1 MLGPPN
7 TVNTSPYVPP
17 TDPIAPLRA
26 ALRGH
31 YDIERE
37 IGQGAFATVYLARD
51 LKHER
56 KVAVKVLNA
65 DPTSDIGELRFI
77 REIRTLARLQHPNIL
92 PLHDSGHVE
101 AMLYYVMPY
110 VSGDTV
116 RDRIDRDKQMSV
128 EAACSIARDVADALA
143 YAHAQGIIH
152 RDIKPENILLST
164 GHPML
169 ADFGIAR
176 AIDLA
181 GVRQLTRTGAA
192 SPGTPAYMSPEQ
204 LMADKELDGRSDTY
218 SLGCVLFEM
227 LTGKPPFAGKEGF
240 VKRFTEPPPRA
251 SSLRKDLPSW
261 LDDAIERALQREP
274 RDRYPTAKEFLAALR
289 PPGSSPSGAG
299 VAASQNR
306 AERLQTN
313 AVESPSAW
321 NSAPE
326 YSDSAAVAGD
336 AAKSSVFQFLNR
348 GLSRNVLAAAV
359 VGFIVLALGLFLTP
373 KPSKLRTV
381 FSSAPT
387 LDSSRIV
394 ILPLADQ
401 GGSHVGGVAAERLYD
416 AVSQWRG
423 LPLVADTK
431 VAQAISDRGGPP
443 GTENEA
449 LSLAKSLGAGQLV
462 WGHATGQPGRV
473 TVRVHLYDVGASES
487 RDELRFVDS
496 TSDGRAYASAA
507 MRLLQVPDRPR
518 AAEGGDG
525 LTDNFVA
532 WSAYGRGHVALG
544 KWDLPVAEREFRTA
558 IDVDPAF
565 APARLWLAQ
574 LLEWRTPQK
583 SDEWREHASRAA
595 VDRNHL
601 RPRDQLLASAL
612 SALGDGR
619 FNTACEAYSQ
629 LTKRDSVDF
638 VGWYGLGECQ
648 SLDSLVVPNARS
660 ASGWSF
666 RSSYYSAASA
676 YLTALK
682 VDSGVYAIFSTD
694 KLEKLL
700 PLASSRA
707 RRGVSS
713 APAKI
718 DFAAFP
724 SLEPGDTVGFVPYPL
739 TAFAAL
745 PRNPRMDAALRRNA
759 DVLFRLARDW
769 AKRFPSSATAQ
780 EALANAFEVRGD
792 LGTGPP
798 RTSPVLRAIDS
809 SIALSNDNR
818 EILKLRARRVRVLFK
833 RGDFSGARL
842 LADSLFRVS
851 ATEASAGDDLAWV
864 AALTGRA
871 NLTSQYWLSALT
883 SKQLSGE
890 VVPPAVA
897 KSASDFFAY
906 AALGVCGAPLTSA
919 MARLDSALKNYVDSD
934 IRPAVASDVSWR
946 ASSIAAPCTHGESAL
961 RITTPGDWLQRAQQ
975 ALARNDQSKTRGFLD
990 ESAAGRFTRKPG
1002 DMSPDYTYQGAW
1014 LRAQVGDTAAA
1025 AAQLDAEL
1033 GALPAFSSA
1042 VFDDLVGAASFPR
1055 AMALRSEIAA
1065 KRGETA
1071 VARRWAMALDAL
1083 WGSADPPLRAL
1094 ADQTKSSAGVG
1105 RRP

>member
-7 TVNTSPYVPP
+7 TANSSPYVPP
-17 TDPIAPLRA
+17 VDPIAPLRA

-116 RDRIDRDKQMSV
+116 RDRIDREKQMSV

-164 GHPML
+164 DHPIL

-204 LMADKELDGRSDTY
+204 LMGDKELDGRSDTY

-227 LTGKPPFAGKEGF
+227 VTGKPPFAGKEGF
-240 VKRFTEPPPRA
+240 VKRFTEPPPKA
-251 SSLRKDLPSW
+251 STLRKDLPGW

-274 RDRYPTAKEFLAALR
+274 RDRYPTAKEFVAALSPPISGVSGSGDSTSRTANEPRVHSTQPAQSNPAALPSSAPLFPRQRLSRTTLAATA
-289 PPGSSPSGAG
+289 AG
-299 VAASQNR
+299 VF
-306 AERLQTN
+306 
-313 AVESPSAW
+313 
-321 NSAPE
+321 
-326 YSDSAAVAGD
+326 AVAL
-336 AAKSSVFQFLNR
+336 AIFL
-348 GLSRNVLAAAV
+348 A
-359 VGFIVLALGLFLTP
+359 P
-373 KPSKLRTV
+373 KPSKLRSV
-381 FSSAPT
+381 FFSAPT

-401 GGSHVGGVAAERLYD
+401 GGSHVGAGAAVRLYD
-416 AVSQWRG
+416 AFSQWRA

-431 VAQAISDRGGPP
+431 VAQAISDRGGAPT
-443 GTENEA
+443 TENEA
-449 LSLAKSLGAGQLV
+449 LSLARSLGAGQLV
-462 WGHATGQPGRV
+462 WGHATGRPGHV
-473 TVRVHLYDVGASES
+473 TVRVHLYNVDTKES
-487 RDELRFVDS
+487 KDELRFVDS
-496 TSDGRAYASAA
+496 TSGANAYASAA
-507 MRLLQVPDRPR
+507 MRLLQIPNRPQ

-525 LTDNFVA
+525 LTDNFLA
-532 WSAYGRGHVALG
+532 WSAYGRGHVALE
-544 KWDLPVAEREFRTA
+544 KWDLPGAEREFRAA

-565 APARLWLAQ
+565 APARLWLGQ
-574 LLEWRTPQK
+574 VLEWKIPQK
-583 SDEWREHASRAA
+583 SDEWREQASKAA
-595 VDRNHL
+595 VDRNRL
-601 RPRDQLLASAL
+601 QTRDQLVATGL

-619 FNTACEAYSQ
+619 FSAACQAYSQ
-629 LTKRDSVDF
+629 LTKRDSADF

-648 SLDSLVVPNARS
+648 SLDSLVLSNARS
-660 ASGWSF
+660 PSGWSF

-682 VDSGVYAIFSTD
+682 ADSGVYAIFSTE

-700 PLASSRA
+700 PISASRA

-713 APAKI
+713 APTKI
-718 DFAAFP
+718 EFAAFP
-724 SLEPGDTVGFVPYPL
+724 SLEPGDTVGFVPYSL
-739 TAFAAL
+739 TAFATVQ
-745 PRNPRMDAALRRNA
+745 RNPRMDAALRRNS
-759 DVLFRLARDW
+759 DVLFRLATDW

-792 LGTGPP
+792 LGIGAP

-809 SIALSNDNR
+809 SIALSGDKR
-818 EILKLRARRVRVLFK
+818 AILKLQARRIRVLFK
-833 RGDFSGARL
+833 RGDFAGARL
-842 LADSLFRVS
+842 LADSLFRAS
-851 ATEASAGDDLAWV
+851 ATDASGADDLAWV

-871 NLTSQYWLSALT
+871 NLTSQHWLSGLAT
-883 SKQLSGE
+883 KQLSGE
-890 VVPPAVA
+890 IVPPAVA
-897 KSASDFFAY
+897 KNASDFFAY
-906 AALGVCGAPLTSA
+906 AALGVCGAQLTSA
-919 MARLDSALKNYVDSD
+919 MARLDSALRNYVDTD
-934 IRPAVASDVSWR
+934 IRTAVSSDVSGR
-946 ASSIAAPCTHGESAL
+946 ASSMASPCTHGESAL
-961 RITTPGDWLQRAQQ
+961 RIITPTDWLQKAQQ
-975 ALARNDQSKTRGFLD
+975 ALARNDQSKTRALLR
-990 ESAAGRFTRKPG
+990 ESPSAKASRKPG
-1002 DMSPDYTYQGAW
+1002 DTSPDYTYQEAW
-1014 LRAQVGDTAAA
+1014 LRAQVGDTVAA

-1033 GALPAFSSA
+1033 GALPAFSAA
-1042 VFDDLVGAASFPR
+1042 VFDDAVGAASFPR

-1065 KRGETA
+1065 KRGEA
-1071 VARRWAMALDAL
+1071 SVARRWALALDAL
-1083 WGSADPPLRAL
+1083 WGSADPPLRDL
-1094 ADQTKSSAGVG
+1094 AVRTKLGAGIG